1 MKTKRLELR
10 PLNDRELDMLLNR
23 QTEPELIKAYGE
35 MLLGCR
41 SKPDARL
48 WYTAWAATLP
58 DGTEVGDICF
68 KGPPNENGE
77 TEIGYGIESAYRGKG
92 YATEAVRAM
101 CAWGF
106 SMPGCYFIRAET
118 EDGNSASERVL
129 EKCGFRRIGVG
140 REGNL
145 WEIERP
151 SAATIPAFLSFGMVT
166 GLAIGLAAG
175 NMEAGICL
183 GLFAGTAAGIL
194 LDLADRKKRRRGKT
208 AEKYRAAREN
218 AARELKDDTN
228 NDGQPH

>member
-1 MKTKRLELR
+1 
-10 PLNDRELDMLLNR
+10 
-23 QTEPELIKAYGE
+23 
-35 MLLGCR
+35 
-41 SKPDARL
+41 
-48 WYTAWAATLP
+48 
-58 DGTEVGDICF
+58 
-68 KGPPNENGE
+68 
-77 TEIGYGIESAYRGKG
+77 
-92 YATEAVRAM
+92 M